1 MPAYP
6 KTAKF
11 RRRASVVA
19 CLTALAWTS
28 PAAGAW
34 VEIFSDGFETGEI
47 STSRWAGQAS
57 NPQEGIT
64 LAEASL
70 GDPVRS
76 GDFGVEFRLAVT
88 DLADEFDKRRSELL
102 PRVVSGQPP
111 FNADFGPLYRYEF
124 SLRIPNDWSPDAPE
138 IVAQW
143 HGAVDLDSQGNPTE
157 PRRSPPISLRM
168 TYLETSPGSGV
179 YLPAWDARIR
189 WDAEA
194 DTAMDLSTVT
204 SMNLLDPVDATND
217 LGVWVDWALEV
228 RWDWHPSGS
237 GVARLYKD
245 GVLIAEH
252 SGPNAFNDARGPN
265 SKIGLYKWNW
275 DPPASIQLRV
285 AHYDDVRIFT
295 AAEEIPLMS
304 WPGTALLALA
314 LAAAALMG
322 GRTFARRGTEGV
334 SPG

>member
-1 MPAYP
+1 MRANPPSVKFPGPTPLIVCLALLAY
-6 KTAKF
+6 
-11 RRRASVVA
+11 
-19 CLTALAWTS
+19 TS

-34 VEIFSDGFETGEI
+34 VEIFADDFETGEL
-47 STSRWAGQAS
+47 SPNRWVGQAS

-64 LAEASL
+64 LAEASA

-88 DLADEFDKRRSELL
+88 DPADEFGKRRSELL
-102 PRVVSGQPP
+102 PRVVPGEPP
-111 FNADFGPLYRYEF
+111 YNADFGPLYRYEF
-124 SLRIPNDWSPDAPE
+124 SLRLPEDWSPDAPE
-138 IVAQW
+138 VVAQW
-143 HGAVDLDSQGNPTE
+143 HGAIDFDALGNPTE

-168 TYLETSPGSGV
+168 TYLETSPGSGQ

-194 DTAMDLSTVT
+194 TTATDMSTVT
-204 SMNLLDPVDATND
+204 SMNLLDPMDATDD

-228 RWDWHPSGS
+228 RWDWHPGGS

-245 GVLIAEH
+245 GILIAERL
-252 SGPNAFNDARGPN
+252 GPNAFNDAKGPN

-285 AHYDDVRIFT
+285 AHYDNVRILV
-295 AAEEIPLMS
+295 AAEEIPLMA
-304 WPGTALLALA
+304 WPGTALLTLA
-314 LAAAALMG
+314 LVAAALN
-322 GRTFARRGTEGV
+322 ARRRAGSASARGT
-334 SPG
+334 

>member
-1 MPAYP
+1 MRAYP
-6 KTAKF
+6 KTAKS
-11 RRRASVVA
+11 RGRTGVVV
-19 CLTALAWTS
+19 CLAALAWTS

-34 VEIFSDGFETGEI
+34 VEIFSDDFETGEL

-70 GDPVRS
+70 GDPVHS

-88 DLADEFDKRRSELL
+88 DPADEFDKRRSELL
-102 PRVVSGQPP
+102 PRVVPGQPP

-124 SLRIPNDWSPDAPE
+124 SLRLPEDWSPDGPE

-143 HGAVDLDSQGNPTE
+143 HGAVDVDSQGNPTE

-168 TYLETSPGSGV
+168 TNLEIPPGSGQF
-179 YLPAWDARIR
+179 LPAWDARIR

-194 DTAMDLSTVT
+194 ETAMDMSTVT

-237 GVARLYKD
+237 GEARLYKD
-245 GVLIAEH
+245 GVLIADH

-285 AHYDDVRIFT
+285 AHYDDVRISI

-304 WPGTALLALA
+304 WPGTALLTLA
-314 LAAAALMG
+314 LGLGALG
-322 GRTFARRGTEGV
+322 ARRAASDRAG
-334 SPG
+334 

>member
-1 MPAYP
+1 MRAYP

-11 RRRASVVA
+11 RGRTGVVV
-19 CLTALAWTS
+19 CLAALAWTS

-47 STSRWAGQAS
+47 STNRWAGQAS

-70 GDPVRS
+70 GDPVHS

-88 DLADEFDKRRSELL
+88 DSADEFDKRRSELL
-102 PRVVSGQPP
+102 PRVVPGQPP

-124 SLRIPNDWSPDAPE
+124 SLRLPEDWSPDGPE

-143 HGAVDLDSQGNPTE
+143 HGAVDVDSQGNPTE

-168 TYLETSPGSGV
+168 TFLETPPGSGQF
-179 YLPAWDARIR
+179 LPAWDARIR

-194 DTAMDLSTVT
+194 ETAMDMSTVT

-237 GVARLYKD
+237 GEARLYKD
-245 GVLIAEH
+245 GLLIAEH

-285 AHYDDVRIFT
+285 AHYDDVRISI

-304 WPGTALLALA
+304 WPGTTLLTLALG
-314 LAAAALMG
+314 LAALG
-322 GRTFARRGTEGV
+322 ARRAACAQAG
-334 SPG
+334 

>member
-1 MPAYP
+1 MRDPRKGNSKGA
-6 KTAKF
+6 AGLF
-11 RRRASVVA
+11 I
-19 CLTALAWTS
+19 CLAALAWTS

-34 VEIFSDGFETGEI
+34 VEIFTDDFETGEI

-70 GDPVRS
+70 GDPVHG

-88 DLADEFDKRRSELL
+88 DPADEFDKRRSELL
-102 PRVVSGQPP
+102 PRVVPGQPP
-111 FNADFGPLYRYEF
+111 FNAEFGPLYRYEF
-124 SLRIPNDWSPDAPE
+124 SLRLPEDWSPDGPE

-143 HGAVDLDSQGNPTE
+143 HGAIDVDSQGNPTE

-168 TYLETSPGSGV
+168 TFLETPPGSGQF
-179 YLPAWDARIR
+179 LPAWDARIR

-194 DTAMDLSTVT
+194 ETAMDLSTVT

-228 RWDWHPSGS
+228 RWDWHPDGA

-245 GVLIAEH
+245 GVLIADH
-252 SGPNAFNDARGPN
+252 SGPNSFNDAKGPN

-285 AHYDDVRIFT
+285 AHYDDVRISI
-295 AAEEIPLMS
+295 AAEEIPLMTV
-304 WPGTALLALA
+304 PGTALLTLALTLGA
-314 LAAAALMG
+314 LAAQ
-322 GRTFARRGTEGV
+322 RTASARARI
-334 SPG
+334 S